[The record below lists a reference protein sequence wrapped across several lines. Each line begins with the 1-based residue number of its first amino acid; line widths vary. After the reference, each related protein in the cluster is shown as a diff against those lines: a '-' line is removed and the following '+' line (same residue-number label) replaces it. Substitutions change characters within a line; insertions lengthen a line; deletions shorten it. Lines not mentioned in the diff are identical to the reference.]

1 MKNAW
6 LGISNERQEP
16 HFKCHLNESK
26 VSQIRS
32 HHRQSLF
39 LDMILSTSAFLLM
52 MVMVR
57 VWGSFWNDFFC
68 IGVTRVEMDWRC
80 SWKRGN
86 HISNVTLT
94 SNLIGSQG
102 LLSLLLHHC
111 SFISKAFDDCWKVL
125 NVKYHQNFAINVQ
138 DAIAP
143 ECESGWS
150 QCGWKTEILSKPD
163 QPTNQGQHD
172 LFWTRQRSLFP
183 PPWPMLV

>member
-1 MKNAW
+1 
-6 LGISNERQEP
+6 
-16 HFKCHLNESK
+16 
-26 VSQIRS
+26 
-32 HHRQSLF
+32 
-39 LDMILSTSAFLLM
+39 MI
-52 MVMVR
+52 
-57 VWGSFWNDFFC
+57 FC

-150 QCGWKTEILSKPD
+150 QWGWKTEILSKPD

-172 LFWTRQRSLFP
+172 LFWTRQKSLFSTTLTNAS
-183 PPWPMLV
+183 LVFMVLQTEQKDALHALTNDET